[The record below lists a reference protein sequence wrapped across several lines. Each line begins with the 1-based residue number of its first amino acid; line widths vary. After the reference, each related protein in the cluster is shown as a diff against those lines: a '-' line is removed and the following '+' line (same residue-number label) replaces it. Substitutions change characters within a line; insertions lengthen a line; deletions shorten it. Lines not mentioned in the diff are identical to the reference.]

1 MDTVRQFSEDAIELI
16 KASLF
21 SEDAVERIKASLPV
35 GSDQRRLDLLPLILA
50 EWAVHHLP
58 EHLSR
63 ESSATVRKRFA
74 SLLKVGKRANELR
87 QAIDATDQRGRAWIA
102 VEMARE
108 QGNLS
113 DLEKVAEIEE
123 RLIQQ
128 SDFLNNL
135 AAATTKLME
144 KKPPSRGS
152 RNIRAYLVMMDL
164 AAIFEWLTDRKATRE
179 VDRICGKETG
189 PFWDFVATVWPSVFG
204 KGLSGLPSAIKNWA
218 ELRSLY
224 GEASQL
230 LRNIAMHHPAWGIF
244 STTRQ

>member
-1 MDTVRQFSEDAIELI
+1 MDTVRQFSEVPIELVR
-16 KASLF
+16 ASLF
-21 SEDAVERIKASLPV
+21 SEDAVERIKGSLPA

-50 EWAVHHLP
+50 EWSVHHLP

-74 SLLKVGKRANELR
+74 SLLKAGKRANEFR
-87 QAIDATDQRGRAWIA
+87 QALDATDQRGRAWIA
-102 VEMARE
+102 LEMARE
-108 QGNLS
+108 QGSLS
-113 DLEKVAEIEE
+113 GREKVAEIEE
-123 RLIQQ
+123 QLIQQ
-128 SDFLNNL
+128 GDFLNNL

-144 KKPPSRGS
+144 YKPPRDS

-164 AAIFEWLTDRKATRE
+164 AAIFEWLTYRKATRE

-218 ELRSLY
+218 KLRSLY

-244 STTRQ
+244 NTTPQ